1 LLGIVKLNTEP
12 TMNHSTHPMV
22 DRSRK
27 LIAVSLAALVTLT
40 AASGQ
45 TLTPDQIRSL
55 QEENAALRRQLAE
68 IQQQASP
75 PPTTPP
81 TSTAPATTP
90 VRPAPAATPPSPTAA
105 TAGPSLASATTTRE
119 GVVTLSPFEV
129 TGERDYGYLR
139 TNSVTA
145 TRIGTRIQDTPLQIQ
160 VVSDE
165 FIQDLNMTEIQ
176 DILRYSATAAGDNQ
190 MGILQPA
197 TGFTPSGNISTR
209 GFPINARL
217 RNSVRRYSLYNLDN
231 VERVELIRGPASVF
245 FGQSFPGGV
254 INYVT
259 KQAEFRDL
267 PSTLSYQVSKD
278 GENRA
283 TYDQNTVLLDDKI
296 AFRSFLSWENS
307 RFQRDFEFRRGF
319 SIFPQI
325 KARVFDNLTLTGE
338 LEYTQREENLD
349 SYTWIWPRGWFEA
362 YQNPS
367 VELMNAGNI
376 PTVQGGATL
385 SLTQRQALYRTRIGG
400 QNIGNW
406 AADMRNASG
415 DQGIPLYTEFRG
427 GPIAASMAPDDFN
440 VHGRGSLS
448 DQRSTTLGF
457 TADVTPL
464 PWLTSRYHFNRSH
477 SYYYERK
484 SQARPNADGQ
494 TYSTLVGLT
503 WRFYDNEDSNHI
515 LDNVVSL
522 DFAGVR
528 NKLLFGGIYRQT
540 ESKFG
545 GQFPGGPDYSLIPG
559 STFSPIYVAQSLFDR
574 NDNPLTPQQVFSSYD
589 PTIHPFPDIAR
600 ITERTRD
607 VIDRYLPK
615 TIERYVNYQGTLL
628 DNRLHLMAGYREE
641 KTYNRQQQLN
651 TNPPWLT
658 GFEDMLAVLP
668 PADLFRY
675 QISESY
681 QRSLLTT
688 LSGDSIMYGAA
699 FNVRPDISVYASY
712 SQSYLP
718 NGGFMGIYD
727 ANLVR
732 NRATLLGRNPEAELA
747 RLRAEGSDSIINN
760 EEGTN
765 MEVGIK
771 TSLFDSRIVATASLF
786 RLERT
791 NRRVD
796 DAPRQN
802 DDPLNYDAAGVRTSN
817 IIRWFSADAT
827 QRTEGTELEVIWSP
841 NRNYQLVGSAGW
853 LWTAKTVSD
862 PSVLPTNVNY
872 NAIFNGRLAYA
883 PEHTLKVWNKYNFTE
898 GRFNG
903 FSVGAGMRY
912 ASDIVISASRDWDS
926 TRGGLT
932 AGNYTV
938 FDGLIGFSTRVW
950 GVPSY
955 FALSGTNLLDKEY
968 SEGGWNLARGREIAL
983 RGTFTF

>member
-1 LLGIVKLNTEP
+1 
-12 TMNHSTHPMV
+12 MNSSTHPTV
-22 DRSRK
+22 DRAHRI
-27 LIAVSLAALVTLT
+27 LAVGLT
-40 AASGQ
+40 AILTLSTATAQ
-45 TLTPDQIRSL
+45 TLTPDQIRRL

-75 PPTTPP
+75 PSAPP
-81 TSTAPATTP
+81 PRPTAPATSPGRPAAASPTP
-90 VRPAPAATPPSPTAA
+90 PTASAAGPAPA
-105 TAGPSLASATTTRE
+105 SATSTRE

-160 VVSDE
+160 VVSEE
-165 FIQDLNMTEIQ
+165 FIDDLKLTDIQ
-176 DILRYSATAAGDNQ
+176 DVLRYSATAAGDNQ

-217 RNSVRRYSLYNLDN
+217 RNSVRRYSLYNIEN

-259 KQAEFRDL
+259 KQPEFRDI
-267 PSTLSYQVSKD
+267 PTTFSYLVSAD

-283 TYDQNTVLLDDKI
+283 TFDQNTVLAEDKL
-296 AFRSFLSWENS
+296 AFRSFISWENS
-307 RFQRDFEFRRGF
+307 RFQRDFEYRQGF
-319 SIFPQI
+319 SIIPQI
-325 KARVFDNLTLTGE
+325 RARVFDTLTLTAE
-338 LEYTQREENLD
+338 VEYTEREENLD
-349 SYTWIWPRGWFEA
+349 SYTWIWPQGWFDA
-362 YQNPS
+362 YQNPT

-376 PTVQGGATL
+376 PMVQAGTALTL
-385 SLTQRQALYRTRIGG
+385 AQRQALYRTRIGG
-400 QNIGNW
+400 QNLNNW
-406 AADMRNASG
+406 AVDMRNAAG
-415 DQGIPLYTEFRG
+415 DQGIPLYTGFRQG
-427 GPIAASMAPDDFN
+427 ATAAAMAPDDFN
-440 VHGRGSLS
+440 VHGRGTLS
-448 DQRSTTLGF
+448 DQESTTLGF
-457 TADVTPL
+457 TADFTPL
-464 PWLTSRYHFNRSH
+464 PWLSSRYHFNRSH

-522 DFAGVR
+522 DFAGVK
-528 NKLLFGGIYRQT
+528 NKILFGGIYRRT
-540 ESKFG
+540 ESKYG
-545 GQFPGGPDYSLIPG
+545 GQYPGGPDYTLIPG
-559 STFSPIYVAQSLFDR
+559 STFAPVYVAQSLFDR
-574 NDNPLTPQQVFSSYD
+574 NNNPLTPQQVFSSYD
-589 PTIHPFPDIAR
+589 PTIHPAPDIAR

-607 VIDRYLPK
+607 VIDRYLPR
-615 TIERYVNYQGTLL
+615 TVERYINYQGTLL
-628 DNRLHLMAGYREE
+628 EDRLHLMAGYREE
-641 KTYNRQQQLN
+641 KTYHRQQQLN

-668 PADLFRY
+668 PGDLFRY

-681 QRSLLTT
+681 QRSLLTNVE
-688 LSGDSIMYGAA
+688 GDSIMYGAA
-699 FNVRPDISVYASY
+699 FNIRPDISVYASY

-718 NGGFMGIYD
+718 NGGFKGIYD

-732 NRATLLGRNPEAELA
+732 DRAVLLGRNPEAELA
-747 RLRAEGSDSIINN
+747 RLRSEGSDDIINN

-765 MEVGIK
+765 VEVGIK
-771 TSLFDSRIVATASLF
+771 TSLFNSQLVATASLF
-786 RLERT
+786 RLERK

-802 DDPLNYDAAGVRTSN
+802 DDPLNYDASGTRTGN

-853 LWTAKTVSD
+853 LWTAETVSD

-883 PEHTLKVWNKYNFTE
+883 PEYTVKVWNKYNFTE

-938 FDGLIGFSTRVW
+938 FDGLIGFSTQLW
-950 GVPSY
+950 GIPSY